1 MTSRRSEELVTGWS
15 AMPDDPNQPPYP
27 RFHTVRSR
35 LTLLAAALVAA
46 TLIVSAAGLVML
58 DQRLLVRAV
67 DETLIQRAD
76 NIEADVARGDLAAAL
91 RTEGDVEDSFAQII
105 DSHGLVLAATT
116 NVASLPAMSSPLGP
130 DFREAFRT
138 ASAPP
143 LSDHEFRI
151 LVRAV
156 PSTSGLNTL
165 LVAKNLDDV
174 TESVSILMLSLAV
187 SIPIAVSLLAA
198 VVWWL
203 MGRALAPVEAIR
215 AEVSGM
221 HAADL
226 HRRVPVRN
234 NDDEISRLARTM
246 NALLERVEQA
256 TNRQREFV
264 ADASHE
270 LRGPLTRVRSLL
282 ELSIAHPETAKPEA
296 TYRSVLSDITSL
308 QQLVDDLLFLT
319 RSESGRQEVPDVA
332 VDLDDLV
339 LNEVEEIRARG
350 RVGVD
355 ASAVSAARVRGDANQ
370 LKRAVSN
377 LVSNAER
384 HATTT
389 ITFELREYNG
399 QSELVIADDGPGIP
413 EEQREAVFQRFTRLD
428 DARSRDSGGA
438 GLGLAIV
445 HDIVARHSGTVSIG
459 TSETGGAR
467 MILTFARA
475 D

>member
-1 MTSRRSEELVTGWS
+1 
-15 AMPDDPNQPPYP
+15 MPADRAQPPYA
-27 RFHTVRSR
+27 RFRTVRSR

-76 NIEADVARGDLAAAL
+76 NVEADVARGALAAAL
-91 RTEGDVEDSFAQII
+91 RSEGDVEDSFAQII
-105 DSHGLVLAATT
+105 DGHGLVVAATT
-116 NVASLPAMSSPLGP
+116 NVASLPAMTSSLGP
-130 DFREAFRT
+130 DSREVFLT
-138 ASAPP
+138 VSAPP
-143 LSDHEFRI
+143 LSEHEFRI
-151 LVRAV
+151 LARAV
-156 PSTSGLNTL
+156 PSTNGMNTL
-165 LVAKNLDDV
+165 VVAKNLDDV
-174 TESVSILMLSLAV
+174 TESLRILMLSLAI

-221 HAADL
+221 HVADL
-226 HRRVPVRN
+226 HRRVPVRS
-234 NDDEISRLARTM
+234 NDDEISRLAVTM

-264 ADASHE
+264 GDASHE
-270 LRGPLTRVRSLL
+270 LRGPLTRIRSLL
-282 ELSIAHPETAKPEA
+282 ELSIAHPATAKPEA
-296 TYRSVLSDITSL
+296 TYRSVLSDITKL
-308 QQLVDDLLFLT
+308 QQLVDDLLFLA
-319 RSESGRQEVPDVA
+319 RSEVARPQVPDVG

-339 LNEVEEIRARG
+339 LAQVKELRARG
-350 RVGVD
+350 RVRVD

-370 LKRAVSN
+370 LRRAISN

-384 HATTT
+384 HAATT
-389 ITFELREYNG
+389 ITFELREYDG
-399 QSELVIADDGPGIP
+399 QSELVVDDDGPGIP
-413 EEQREAVFQRFTRLD
+413 EEQRDAVFQRFTRLD

-445 HDIVARHSGTVSIG
+445 HDIIARHNGTVSIG

>member
-1 MTSRRSEELVTGWS
+1 
-15 AMPDDPNQPPYP
+15 
-27 RFHTVRSR
+27 
-35 LTLLAAALVAA
+35 LVAA

-58 DQRLLVRAV
+58 DQRLLLRAV
-67 DETLIQRAD
+67 DETLVQRAD
-76 NIEADVARGDLAAAL
+76 NIEADVARGALAAAL
-91 RTEGDVEDSFAQII
+91 RSEGDAEDSFAQII
-105 DSHGLVLAATT
+105 DGHGLVVAATT
-116 NVASLPAMSSPLGP
+116 NVASLPAMTSSLGP
-130 DFREAFRT
+130 DTREVFRT
-138 ASAPP
+138 VTAPP
-143 LSDHEFRI
+143 LSEHEFRI
-151 LVRAV
+151 LARAV
-156 PSTSGLNTL
+156 PSTNGMNTL
-165 LVAKNLDDV
+165 VVAKNLDDV
-174 TESVSILMLSLAV
+174 TESLRILMLSLAI

-221 HAADL
+221 HVADL
-226 HRRVPVRN
+226 HRRVPVRS
-234 NDDEISRLARTM
+234 NDDEISRLAVTM

-256 TNRQREFV
+256 TYRQREFV

-282 ELSIAHPETAKPEA
+282 EVSIAHPTTAKPEA
-296 TYRSVLSDITSL
+296 TYRSVLSDITKL
-308 QQLVDDLLFLT
+308 QRLVDDLLFLA
-319 RSESGRQEVPDVA
+319 RSEAARPPVPDVG

-339 LNEVEEIRARG
+339 LAQVKELRAHG
-350 RVGVD
+350 RVRVD

-370 LKRAVSN
+370 LKRAISN

-384 HATTT
+384 HAATT
-389 ITFELREYNG
+389 ITFELREYDG
-399 QSELVIADDGPGIP
+399 QSELVVADDGPGIP
-413 EEQREAVFQRFTRLD
+413 EEQRDAVFRRFTRLD

-438 GLGLAIV
+438 GLGLSIV
-445 HDIVARHSGTVSIG
+445 HDIVARHGGTVSIG

>member
-15 AMPDDPNQPPYP
+15 PMPADTAQPPYA
-27 RFHTVRSR
+27 RFHTVRWR
-35 LTLLAAALVAA
+35 LTFLAAALVAA

-58 DQRLLVRAV
+58 DQRLLLRAV
-67 DETLIQRAD
+67 DETLVQRAD
-76 NIEADVARGDLAAAL
+76 NIEADVARGAIAAAL
-91 RTEGDVEDSFAQII
+91 RSEGDLEDSFVQII
-105 DSHGLVLAATT
+105 DGSGLVIGATT
-116 NVASLPAMSSPLGP
+116 NVASLPAVTSPLGP
-130 DFREAFRT
+130 NFGEVFRRVST
-138 ASAPP
+138 PP
-143 LSDHEFRI
+143 VSEHEFRI
-151 LVRAV
+151 LARAV
-156 PSTSGLNTL
+156 PSTNGINTL
-165 LVAKNLDDV
+165 VVAKNLDDV
-174 TESVSILMLSLAV
+174 TESVRVLMLSLAI

-221 HAADL
+221 HGADL
-226 HRRVPVRN
+226 HRRVSVRN
-234 NDDEISRLARTM
+234 NDDEISRLAATM

-264 ADASHE
+264 GDASHE
-270 LRGPLTRVRSLL
+270 LRGPLTRIRSLL
-282 ELSIAHPETAKPEA
+282 ELSIAHPATAKPEA
-296 TYRSVLSDITSL
+296 TYRSVLSDITKL
-308 QQLVDDLLFLT
+308 QQLVDDLLFLA
-319 RSESGRQEVPDVA
+319 RSESGRREVSD

-339 LNEVEEIRARG
+339 LDQVRELRARG
-350 RVGVD
+350 RVRVD
-355 ASAVSAARVRGDANQ
+355 TSAVSAARVRGDANQ
-370 LKRAVSN
+370 LKRAISN
-377 LVSNAER
+377 LASNAER
-384 HATTT
+384 HAATT
-389 ITFELREYNG
+389 ITFELRECDG
-399 QSELVIADDGPGIP
+399 QSELVVADDGPGIP
-413 EEQREAVFQRFTRLD
+413 EEQRDAVFQRFTRLD

>member
-1 MTSRRSEELVTGWS
+1 
-15 AMPDDPNQPPYP
+15 MPADPTQQPYA
-27 RFHTVRSR
+27 RFQTVRWR

-46 TLIVSAAGLVML
+46 TLTVSAAGLVML

-67 DETLIQRAD
+67 DETLVQRAD
-76 NIEADVARGDLAAAL
+76 NAEGDVARGAIAAAL
-91 RTEGDVEDSFAQII
+91 RSEGDLEDSFVQII
-105 DSHGLVLAATT
+105 DSNGLVIGATT
-116 NVASLPAMSSPLGP
+116 NIASLPAVTSPP
-130 DFREAFRT
+130 EPEFTEVFRRV
-138 ASAPP
+138 SAPP
-143 LSDHEFRI
+143 LSAHEFRI
-151 LVRAV
+151 LARLV
-156 PSTSGLNTL
+156 PSTSGMNTL
-165 LVAKNLDDV
+165 IVAKNLDDV
-174 TESVSILMLSLAV
+174 TESVRTLVLSLAI

-198 VVWWL
+198 LVWWL
-203 MGRALAPVEAIR
+203 MGRALAPVEAVR
-215 AEVSGM
+215 AEVAGM
-221 HAADL
+221 QGADL

-234 NDDEISRLARTM
+234 NDDEISRLAQTM

-282 ELSIAHPETAKPEA
+282 EVSIAHPTTAKPEA
-296 TYRSVLSDITSL
+296 TYRSVLSDITKL
-308 QQLVDDLLFLT
+308 QQLVDDLLFLA
-319 RSESGRQEVPDVA
+319 RSESGRQELPDVS

-339 LNEVEEIRARG
+339 LDQVRELRARG
-350 RVGVD
+350 WVRVD
-355 ASAVSAARVRGDANQ
+355 ASAVSAARVHGDANQ
-370 LKRAVSN
+370 LKRAISN
-377 LVSNAER
+377 LASNAER
-384 HATTT
+384 HAATT
-389 ITFELREYNG
+389 ITFELREYDG
-399 QSELVIADDGPGIP
+399 QSELVVADDGPGIP
-413 EEQREAVFQRFTRLD
+413 EEQREAVFKRFTRLD

>member
-1 MTSRRSEELVTGWS
+1 MPADS
-15 AMPDDPNQPPYP
+15 AQPPYA
-27 RFHTVRSR
+27 RFHTVRWR

-46 TLIVSAAGLVML
+46 TLIVSAAGLVLL
-58 DQRLLVRAV
+58 DQRLLLRVV
-67 DETLIQRAD
+67 DETLVQRAD
-76 NIEADVARGDLAAAL
+76 NIEADVARGAIAAAL
-91 RTEGDVEDSFAQII
+91 RSEGDLEDSFVQIV
-105 DSHGLVLAATT
+105 DGNGQVVAATT
-116 NVASLPAMSSPLGP
+116 NVASLPAVTSPLGP
-130 DFREAFRT
+130 DFREVFRRVST
-138 ASAPP
+138 PP
-143 LSDHEFRI
+143 LSAHEFRI
-151 LVRAV
+151 LARAV
-156 PSTSGLNTL
+156 PSTNGINTL
-165 LVAKNLDDV
+165 VVAKNLDDV
-174 TESVSILMLSLAV
+174 TETVRILMLSLAI

-221 HAADL
+221 RGADL
-226 HRRVPVRN
+226 HRRVPVRS
-234 NDDEISRLARTM
+234 NDDEISRLAVTM

-270 LRGPLTRVRSLL
+270 LRGPLTRIRSLL
-282 ELSIAHPETAKPEA
+282 ELSIAHPTTAKPSA
-296 TYRSVLSDITSL
+296 TYRSVLSDITKL
-308 QQLVDDLLFLT
+308 QQLVDDLLFLA
-319 RSESGRQEVPDVA
+319 RSEAARPQVPDVSI
-332 VDLDDLV
+332 DLDDLV
-339 LNEVEEIRARG
+339 LAQVKELRARG
-350 RVGVD
+350 RVRVD

-370 LKRAVSN
+370 LKRAISN
-377 LVSNAER
+377 LASNAER
-384 HATTT
+384 HAATT
-389 ITFELREYNG
+389 ITFELREYDG
-399 QSELVIADDGPGIP
+399 QSELVVADDGPGIP
-413 EEQREAVFQRFTRLD
+413 EEQRDAVFQRFTRLD

>member
-1 MTSRRSEELVTGWS
+1 
-15 AMPDDPNQPPYP
+15 MPRDPGQPAYA
-27 RFHTVRSR
+27 RFRTVRSR
-35 LTLLAAALVAA
+35 LTLLAAALVAG
-46 TLIVSAAGLVML
+46 TLIISAAGLVML

-76 NIEADVARGDLAAAL
+76 NIEADVARGDLSAAL

-105 DSHGLVLAATT
+105 DSNGQVVAATT
-116 NVASLPAMSSPLGP
+116 NVASLPPMTSSLRP
-130 DFREAFRT
+130 DLRDVFRT
-138 ASAPP
+138 ASVPP

-151 LVRAV
+151 LARSV
-156 PSTSGLNTL
+156 PSTNGMNTL
-165 LVAKNLDDV
+165 VVAKNLDDV

-226 HRRVPVRN
+226 HKRVPVRN

-282 ELSIAHPETAKPEA
+282 EISIAHPETAKPEA
-296 TYRSVLSDITSL
+296 TYRSVLSDITGL
-308 QQLVDDLLFLT
+308 QLLVDDLLFLT

-339 LNEVEEIRARG
+339 LNEVKEIRARG

-459 TSETGGAR
+459 TSATGGAR

>member
-1 MTSRRSEELVTGWS
+1 
-15 AMPDDPNQPPYP
+15 MPADLGQQPYA
-27 RFHTVRSR
+27 RFHTVRWR
-35 LTLLAAALVAA
+35 LTLLAAALVAV

-67 DETLIQRAD
+67 DETLVQRAD
-76 NIEADVARGDLAAAL
+76 NIEADVARGAIAAAL
-91 RTEGDVEDSFAQII
+91 RGEGDAEDSFVQII
-105 DSHGLVLAATT
+105 DGNGLVIGATT
-116 NVASLPAMSSPLGP
+116 NAASLRAVTSPLGP
-130 DFREAFRT
+130 EFTQVFRRV
-138 ASAPP
+138 SAPP
-143 LSDHEFRI
+143 LSNHEFRI
-151 LVRAV
+151 LARPV
-156 PSTSGLNTL
+156 PSTSGMKTL
-165 LVAKNLDDV
+165 VVAKNLDDV
-174 TESVSILMLSLAV
+174 TESVRTLILSLAI

-221 HAADL
+221 HGADL
-226 HRRVPVRN
+226 HRRVLIPK
-234 NDDEISRLARTM
+234 NDDEIFRLALTM

-282 ELSIAHPETAKPEA
+282 EVSIAHPTSAKPEA
-296 TYRSVLSDITSL
+296 TYRSVLSDITQL
-308 QQLVDDLLFLT
+308 QRLVDDLLFLAS
-319 RSESGRQEVPDVA
+319 SESGRQEVPDVG

-339 LNEVEEIRARG
+339 LDQVRELRARG
-350 RVGVD
+350 RVRVD

-370 LKRAVSN
+370 LKRAISN
-377 LVSNAER
+377 LASNAER
-384 HATTT
+384 HAATT
-389 ITFELREYNG
+389 ITFELREHDG
-399 QSELVIADDGPGIP
+399 QSELVVADDGPGIP
-413 EEQREAVFQRFTRLD
+413 EEQREAVLQRFTRLD
-428 DARSRDSGGA
+428 DARSSDSGGA

-445 HDIVARHSGTVSIG
+445 HDIVARHSGTFSIG

-467 MILTFARA
+467 MILTFRRA

>member
-1 MTSRRSEELVTGWS
+1 
-15 AMPDDPNQPPYP
+15 
-27 RFHTVRSR
+27 
-35 LTLLAAALVAA
+35 
-46 TLIVSAAGLVML
+46 ML

-76 NIEADVARGDLAAAL
+76 NVEADVARGSLAAAI
-91 RTEGDVEDSFAQII
+91 RSEGDLEDSFAQII
-105 DSHGLVLAATT
+105 DANGLVVAATT
-116 NVASLPAMSSPLGP
+116 NVASLPAMNSPLGP
-130 DFREAFRT
+130 DLPEVFRT
-138 ASAPP
+138 VSVPP
-143 LSDHEFRI
+143 LSEYEFQI
-151 LVRAV
+151 LARAV
-156 PSTSGLNTL
+156 PSTNGMNTL
-165 LVAKNLDDV
+165 VVAKNLDDV
-174 TESVSILMLSLAV
+174 TESVRILMLSLAI
-187 SIPIAVSLLAA
+187 SIPVAVSLLAA

-226 HRRVPVRN
+226 HNRVPVRN

-282 ELSIAHPETAKPEA
+282 EVSIAHPGTAKPEA
-296 TYRSVLSDITSL
+296 TYRSVLSDITKL
-308 QQLVDDLLFLT
+308 QQLVDDLLFLA
-319 RSESGRQEVPDVA
+319 RSESGRQEVPDDG

-339 LNEVEEIRARG
+339 LDEVKEIRARG
-350 RVGVD
+350 RVRVD
-355 ASAVSAARVRGDANQ
+355 ATAVSAARVRGDANQ
-370 LKRAVSN
+370 LKRAISN
-377 LVSNAER
+377 LASNAER

-389 ITFELREYNG
+389 ITFGLREYDS
-399 QSELVIADDGPGIP
+399 QSELVVADDGPGIP
-413 EEQREAVFQRFTRLD
+413 EEQRDAVFQRFTRLD

-445 HDIVARHSGTVSIG
+445 HDIVAKHSGTVSIG

-467 MILTFARA
+467 VILTFARA

>member
-1 MTSRRSEELVTGWS
+1 
-15 AMPDDPNQPPYP
+15 MPDDPGQPPYA
-27 RFHTVRSR
+27 RFGTVRSR

-76 NIEADVARGDLAAAL
+76 NVEADVARGALAAAL
-91 RTEGDVEDSFAQII
+91 RSEGDVEDSFAQII
-105 DSHGLVLAATT
+105 DGQGLVVAATT
-116 NVASLPAMSSPLGP
+116 NVASLPAMTSSLGP
-130 DFREAFRT
+130 DSREVFRT
-138 ASAPP
+138 VPAPP
-143 LSDHEFRI
+143 LSEHEFRI
-151 LVRAV
+151 LARAV
-156 PSTSGLNTL
+156 PSTNGMNTL
-165 LVAKNLDDV
+165 VVAKNLDDV
-174 TESVSILMLSLAV
+174 TESVRILMLSLAI

-221 HAADL
+221 HGADL
-226 HRRVPVRN
+226 HSRVPVRN
-234 NDDEISRLARTM
+234 NDDEISRLALTM
-246 NALLERVEQA
+246 NALLERVEHA

-270 LRGPLTRVRSLL
+270 LKGPLTRVRSLL
-282 ELSIAHPETAKPEA
+282 EVSIAHPTSAEPEA
-296 TYRSVLSDITSL
+296 SYRSVLSDITQL
-308 QQLVDDLLFLT
+308 QQLVDDLLFLA
-319 RSESGRQEVPDVA
+319 RSESGRQVVSDVG

-339 LNEVEEIRARG
+339 LDQVRELRERG
-350 RVGVD
+350 RVRVD

-370 LKRAVSN
+370 LKRAISN

-384 HATTT
+384 HAASTV
-389 ITFELREYNG
+389 TFQLREHDG
-399 QSELVIADDGPGIP
+399 QSELVVADDGPGIP

-428 DARSRDSGGA
+428 DARSGDSGGA

-445 HDIVARHSGTVSIG
+445 QDIVARHSGTVSIG

-467 MILTFARA
+467 MTLTFVRV

>member
-15 AMPDDPNQPPYP
+15 AMPRDPGQPAYA
-27 RFHTVRSR
+27 RFRTVRSR
-35 LTLLAAALVAA
+35 LTLLAAALVAG
-46 TLIVSAAGLVML
+46 TLIISAAGLVML

-76 NIEADVARGDLAAAL
+76 NIEADVARGDLSAAL

-105 DSHGLVLAATT
+105 DSNGQVVAATT
-116 NVASLPAMSSPLGP
+116 NVASLPPMTSSLRP
-130 DFREAFRT
+130 DLRDVFRT
-138 ASAPP
+138 ASVPP

-151 LVRAV
+151 LARSV
-156 PSTSGLNTL
+156 PTTNGMNTL
-165 LVAKNLDDV
+165 VVAKNLDDV
-174 TESVSILMLSLAV
+174 TESVRILVLSLAI
-187 SIPIAVSLLAA
+187 SIPVAVSLLAA

-226 HRRVPVRN
+226 HKRVPVRN

-282 ELSIAHPETAKPEA
+282 EISIAHPETAKPEA
-296 TYRSVLSDITSL
+296 TYRSVLSDITGL
-308 QQLVDDLLFLT
+308 QLLVDDLLFLT

-339 LNEVEEIRARG
+339 LNEVKEIRARG

-459 TSETGGAR
+459 TSATGGAR

>member
-1 MTSRRSEELVTGWS
+1 
-15 AMPDDPNQPPYP
+15 MPRDPGQPAYA
-27 RFHTVRSR
+27 RFRTVRSR
-35 LTLLAAALVAA
+35 LTLLAAALVAG
-46 TLIVSAAGLVML
+46 TLIISAAGLVML

-76 NIEADVARGDLAAAL
+76 NIEADVARGDLSAAL

-105 DSHGLVLAATT
+105 DSNGQVVAATT
-116 NVASLPAMSSPLGP
+116 NVASLPPMTSSLRP
-130 DFREAFRT
+130 DLRDVFRT
-138 ASAPP
+138 ASVPP

-151 LVRAV
+151 LARSV
-156 PSTSGLNTL
+156 PTTNGMNTL
-165 LVAKNLDDV
+165 VVAKNLDDV

-282 ELSIAHPETAKPEA
+282 EISIAHPETAKPEA
-296 TYRSVLSDITSL
+296 TYRSVLSDITGL
-308 QQLVDDLLFLT
+308 QLLVDDLLFLT

-339 LNEVEEIRARG
+339 LNEVKEIRARG

-459 TSETGGAR
+459 TSATGGAR

>member
-1 MTSRRSEELVTGWS
+1 
-15 AMPDDPNQPPYP
+15 MPADPAQQPYA
-27 RFHTVRSR
+27 RFHTVRWR

-58 DQRLLVRAV
+58 DQRLLLRAV
-67 DETLIQRAD
+67 DETLVQRAD
-76 NIEADVARGDLAAAL
+76 NIETDVARGAVTAAL
-91 RTEGDVEDSFAQII
+91 RSEGDLEDSFVQII
-105 DSHGLVLAATT
+105 DGNGLVIGTTT
-116 NVASLPAMSSPLGP
+116 NAASLPAMTSPLGP
-130 DFREAFRT
+130 EFTQVFRRV
-138 ASAPP
+138 SAPP

-151 LVRAV
+151 LARPV
-156 PSTSGLNTL
+156 PSTMTTL
-165 LVAKNLDDV
+165 VVAKNLDDL
-174 TESVSILMLSLAV
+174 TESVRTLMLSLAI
-187 SIPIAVSLLAA
+187 SIPVAVSLLAA

-203 MGRALAPVEAIR
+203 MGRALAPVEAVR
-215 AEVSGM
+215 AEVAGM
-221 HAADL
+221 HGADL

-234 NDDEISRLARTM
+234 NDDEISRLAATM

-270 LRGPLTRVRSLL
+270 LRGPLTRIRSLL
-282 ELSIAHPETAKPEA
+282 EVSIAHPASAKPQA
-296 TYRSVLSDITSL
+296 TYRSVLSDVTKL
-308 QQLVDDLLFLT
+308 QQLVDDLLFLA
-319 RSESGRQEVPDVA
+319 RSESGRQEVSD

-339 LNEVEEIRARG
+339 LDQVRELRARG
-350 RVGVD
+350 RVRVD
-355 ASAVSAARVRGDANQ
+355 TSAVSAARVRGDANQ
-370 LKRAVSN
+370 LKRAISN
-377 LVSNAER
+377 LASNAER
-384 HATTT
+384 HAATT
-389 ITFELREYNG
+389 ITFELREYDG
-399 QSELVIADDGPGIP
+399 QSELVVADDGPGIP
-413 EEQREAVFQRFTRLD
+413 EEQRDAVLQRFTRLD